1 MTFQPQL
8 STSPKGSNRQ
18 RSQSTSSTEQLRNT
32 LKEYDKD
39 NDGYINWNEFCDM
52 AHDKQYNNSERDE
65 LWIGLGGGKM
75 PTQNSKI
82 SIQQI
87 MQSSPAK
94 QKGKKKFIRQKG
106 GNVNTYISDEIE
118 SISHSRTLSNESH
131 A

>member
-65 LWIGLGGGKM
+65 LWIGLGGGER

-94 QKGKKKFIRQKG
+94 NKG
-106 GNVNTYISDEIE
+106 YHSDEEPEIQNQRIQRANT
-118 SISHSRTLSNESH
+118 SD
-131 A
+131 